1 MPAEGRENPL
11 LKKGNSDAFFREKYL
26 TKNTLLLI
34 CLAPDVQPEDVEQ
47 MAEYAPAKLII
58 SRESFVDDTA
68 MANAHY
74 ILKDHGVE
82 LKLV

>member
-1 MPAEGRENPL
+1 MEINVKTADSIGR
-11 LKKGNSDAFFREKYL
+11 NS
-26 TKNTLLLI
+26 LLLI
-34 CLAPDVQPEDVEQ
+34 CLAPDVQQEDVEQ
-47 MAEYAPAKLII
+47 MSEYAPAKLII

-74 ILKDHGVE
+74 FLKDHGVE